1 MHKLPQK
8 AVVRHY
14 SDDKY
19 PVLKFDGN
27 EWTIQGDR
35 EDADDLA
42 ASINKLIDHQRLG
55 SSDDL

>member
-1 MHKLPQK
+1 
-8 AVVRHY
+8 
-14 SDDKY
+14 
-19 PVLKFDGN
+19 VLKFDGN